1 MIRHATKNIPLNEG
15 GLMESGLNKVVAISL
30 ALILFATMGM
40 TAFGILGTSDTA
52 AVVDGE
58 SFTTTVWGA
67 AVNLAGSDIVSN
79 TVVVYNGTDIV
90 LAASNYSIGYT
101 AGTITPTVNGTLA
114 NATAYTIDYHHS
126 PIDSSVTTLLKVV
139 CGLVAALVII
149 IIFLKAAGIK
159 IDA

>member
-1 MIRHATKNIPLNEG
+1 MG
-15 GLMESGLNKVVAISL
+15 SGFGKIVAISL

-40 TAFGILGTSDTA
+40 TAFGILGTSNTA

-79 TVVVYNGTDIV
+79 TVVVYNGTDVV

-101 AGTITPTVNGTLA
+101 TGTITPTANGTLT

-126 PIDSSVTTLLKVV
+126 PIDSTVVTLLKIV
-139 CGLVAALVII
+139 CEIVAALVII
-149 IIFLKAAGIK
+149 IIFLKAADIK
-159 IDA
+159 IDT

>member
-1 MIRHATKNIPLNEG
+1 MGSELGKI
-15 GLMESGLNKVVAISL
+15 VAISL
-30 ALILFATMGM
+30 AIMLFATMGM
-40 TAFGILGTSDTA
+40 TAFGMLGTSNTA
-52 AVVDGE
+52 AVVSGE

-101 AGTITPTVNGTLA
+101 AGTITPTADGVLV

-126 PIDSSVTTLLKVV
+126 PIDSTIVTLLKIV
-139 CGLVAALVII
+139 CGIVAALVVI
-149 IIFLKAAGIK
+149 IIFLKAADIK
-159 IDA
+159 IDV

>member
-1 MIRHATKNIPLNEG
+1 
-15 GLMESGLNKVVAISL
+15 MEPILNKIVGISL
-30 ALILFATMGM
+30 AMILLATMGM
-40 TAFGILGTSDTA
+40 AAFGLLGTSNTA

-101 AGTITPTVNGTLA
+101 AGTITPTVNGTLT
-114 NATAYTIDYHHS
+114 NATAFTIDYQHS
-126 PIDSSVTTLLKVV
+126 PIASTVVTLLKVV
-139 CGLVAALVII
+139 CGLVAALVVI
-149 IIFLKAAGIK
+149 IIFLKAADIK
-159 IDA
+159 IDT

>member
-1 MIRHATKNIPLNEG
+1 MTLLLSRIVG
-15 GLMESGLNKVVAISL
+15 VSL
-30 ALILFATMGM
+30 ALILLATMGM
-40 TAFGILGTSDTA
+40 AAFGLLGTSNTA

-101 AGTITPTVNGTLA
+101 AGTITPTASGALA
-114 NATAYTIDYHHS
+114 NATAFTIDYHHS
-126 PIDSSVTTLLKVV
+126 PIDSTVVTLLKVV
-139 CGLVAALVII
+139 CGLVAALVVI
-149 IIFLKAAGIK
+149 IIFLKAADIK
-159 IDA
+159 IDT

>member
-1 MIRHATKNIPLNEG
+1 V
-15 GLMESGLNKVVAISL
+15 ESGLNKIVAISL
-30 ALILFATMGM
+30 AIILFATMGM
-40 TAFGILGTSDTA
+40 AAFGMLGTSNTA
-52 AVVDGE
+52 AVVSGE

-101 AGTITPTVNGTLA
+101 AGTITPTANGTLV

-126 PIDSSVTTLLKVV
+126 PIDSTIVTLLKIV
-139 CGLVAALVII
+139 CGIVAALVVI
-149 IIFLKAAGIK
+149 IIFLKAADIK
-159 IDA
+159 IDV

>member
-1 MIRHATKNIPLNEG
+1 MGSEFGKI
-15 GLMESGLNKVVAISL
+15 VAISL

-40 TAFGILGTSDTA
+40 TAFGILGTSNTA

-101 AGTITPTVNGTLA
+101 AGTITPTASGVLV
-114 NATAYTIDYHHS
+114 NATAYTIDYQHS
-126 PIDSSVTTLLKVV
+126 PIDSTVVTLLKIV
-139 CGLVAALVII
+139 CGIVAALVII
-149 IIFLKAAGIK
+149 IIFLKSADIK
-159 IDA
+159 IDT